1 MNDPDKIN
9 IVLVGFFVLYFIWI
23 SFKPSYFEKEA
34 KRVKAKNQALQL
46 YVKTGRKS
54 KAFYSADRS
63 AIASA
68 ERARVRLLN
77 EQRREIENYNI
88 EFKAVQQCPKCKEF
102 DVHWLRTRE
111 DGKINGRVCKHCG
124 YGWHTVG

>member
-1 MNDPDKIN
+1 MNVDPIIGEAIIIGTGLLFTCAATKGKGRREDKLTQDCRRSI
-9 IVLVGFFVLYFIWI
+9 
-23 SFKPSYFEKEA
+23 
-34 KRVKAKNQALQL
+34 QH
-46 YVKTGRKS
+46 YVKTGEKT
-54 KAFYSADRS
+54 KAFRFADRS
-63 AIASA
+63 TIASA